1 MTQFR
6 LRLPDLRRRRFR
18 SRPSAIRGTR
28 FGIIYIGLIF
38 LVALAATNTGNN
50 TLFMVLALLLG
61 LLAVSG
67 FVSRSN
73 VRGLQV
79 EVEAPVELFA
89 NRPFRLGLHLH
100 NRARWWPRWF
110 LLLQA
115 VSEST
120 ATSAKTKRSSKTGKP
135 ATKKRSF
142 DDDSSSSSPWFVS
155 RLATRTELQG
165 SVPCV
170 FRRRGRQRLR
180 GVRVTSL
187 FPFGLFQK
195 GQLYRTETELLVYPE
210 LFPAGTEARPQ
221 DTDVG
226 PSSRQQRGWGHDL
239 HELRGF
245 REGDDPRNIHWKRSA
260 RTGDLVYQEREA
272 EEGRRIAI
280 LFDNHVDPT
289 LFDNHG
295 RWCDGDDLQ
304 RFERLV
310 SEAATAADA
319 YLDAGFELELVTRR
333 VRLPF
338 SAGTRQR
345 MAVLEALALVE
356 PDTEAGE
363 APRSSDERS
372 PVLRLGLDR
381 ATREAA

>member
-1 MTQFR
+1 MTQFK
-6 LRLPDLRRRRFR
+6 LRLPNLLRGQLR

-28 FGIIYIGLIF
+28 FGFVYIGLIF

-79 EVEAPVELFA
+79 ELEAPVGLFA
-89 NRPFRLGLHLH
+89 NRPFRLGLQLR

-110 LLLQA
+110 LVLQA
-115 VSEST
+115 VGQPPEH
-120 ATSAKTKRSSKTGKP
+120 AAAAARKTKSG
-135 ATKKRSF
+135 KKRSALENE
-142 DDDSSSSSPWFVS
+142 SSSSSPWFVS
-155 RLATRTELQG
+155 RLAPRTDLLG

-170 FRRRGRQRLR
+170 FRQRGRQRLR
-180 GVRVTSL
+180 GVRVISL

-195 GQLYRTETELLVYPE
+195 GQLYRTETELLIYPE
-210 LFPAGTEARPQ
+210 LFPAGTEPQPQ
-221 DTDVG
+221 DTNVG
-226 PSSRQQRGWGHDL
+226 PSSRQRRGWGHDL

-260 RTGDLVYQEREA
+260 RTGDLVYKEREA
-272 EEGRRIAI
+272 EEGRRLAI
-280 LFDNHVDPT
+280 LFDNRVDPT
-289 LFDNHG
+289 LFDKHG
-295 RWCDGDDLQ
+295 RWRDVDDLQ

-319 YLDAGFELELVTRR
+319 YLDAGYELELVTRR

-345 MAVLEALALVE
+345 LAVLEALALVQPE
-356 PDTEAGE
+356 TEGASE
-363 APRSSDERS
+363 APRSSDERA
-372 PVLRLGLDR
+372 PILRLGLEST
-381 ATREAA
+381 TREAA